1 MDEIKFEVG
10 QTVYDSFR
18 YAGYEGV
25 VKEIHSSSIFV
36 EYAGY
41 NGDRHYK
48 AMYGIDRKY
57 IDSDA
62 FPTLHPHP
70 YEFAVKEVTQFQK
83 GDLVLW
89 RNNEGHPWNIAKH
102 WGKMEFNNH
111 LVQAFE
117 QFKTHA
123 KFVIPFKNNEHK
135 LWKTN

>member
-70 YEFAVKEVTQFQK
+70 YEFAVKEVQQYQK
-83 GDLVLW
+83 GDLVLFREDNTHFW
-89 RNNEGHPWNIAKH
+89 DVGRYERTVNNSNLIIHNFSIKH
-102 WGKMEFNNH
+102 WYKEI
-111 LVQAFE
+111 
-117 QFKTHA
+117 
-123 KFVIPFKNNEHK
+123 IPFKNNEHL
-135 LWKTN
+135 LWTKN